1 MRKDYKI
8 YLADILEA
16 VANIQDYTDD
26 LSFEDFAGERKTID
40 AVNRNLGIIG
50 EATNRIPKEIKNK
63 YPNIKWHRIISLR
76 NIIIHDYES
85 IDLEV
90 IWDII
95 KNRLSIFEKQ
105 IKEIYQE

>member
-16 VANIQDYTDD
+16 VANIRDYTDD
-26 LSFEDFAGERKTID
+26 LTFEDFVGDRKTID
-40 AVNRNLGIIG
+40 AVNRNFGIIG
-50 EATNRIPKEIKNK
+50 EATNRIPKDIKNK

-95 KNRLSIFEKQ
+95 KNRLSIFASQ
-105 IKEIYQE
+105 ISKILEE